1 LKKCSTHYPMA
12 AMSEKKYEEKYSWE
26 GIKAGLEFS
35 DMNGS
40 PIDVEGLK
48 FRFIYRDQYGRT
60 CEVSQEGDKRVNCV
74 LRDGELIAVF
84 EPNTF
89 RKGILTVERHY
100 CRTDSDFASGYWEY
114 GGEDETN
121 IKIV

>member
-1 LKKCSTHYPMA
+1 MA

-60 CEVSQEGDKRVNCV
+60 CEVSQEADSRIRTEHFPQGNPYRRKALLPYR
-74 LRDGELIAVF
+74 LR
-84 EPNTF
+84 F
-89 RKGILTVERHY
+89 RKRILGVWR
-100 CRTDSDFASGYWEY
+100 
-114 GGEDETN
+114 
-121 IKIV
+121 

>member
-1 LKKCSTHYPMA
+1 
-12 AMSEKKYEEKYSWE
+12 MSDKKYEEKYSWE

-89 RKGILTVERHY
+89 RKGILPAARPPRRPAPDIARGVWVVWCSAFT
-100 CRTDSDFASGYWEY
+100 
-114 GGEDETN
+114 
-121 IKIV
+121 

>member
-1 LKKCSTHYPMA
+1 MA
-12 AMSEKKYEEKYSWE
+12 AMSDKKYEEKYSWE

-89 RKGILTVERHY
+89 RTGILTVERHY
-100 CRTDSDFASGYWEY
+100 CRTDSDFASGVWEY
-114 GGEDETN
+114 GGEDETG